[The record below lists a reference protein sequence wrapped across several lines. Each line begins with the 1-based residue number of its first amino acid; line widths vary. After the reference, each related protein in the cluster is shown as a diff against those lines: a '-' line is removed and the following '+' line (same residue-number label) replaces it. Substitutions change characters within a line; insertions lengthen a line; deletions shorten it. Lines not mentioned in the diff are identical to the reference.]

1 MKKELDLTQKM
12 DGLLDSI
19 RSIIL
24 KVRKNVAKS
33 INSELLA
40 TYWEIGKL
48 IVEVESNSKFDHKSS
63 RQLILKL
70 SSQLTKELGSGFS
83 RANLFNMRKFFIEY
97 PNAQTASGHLS
108 WSHFNISKTICY

>member
-1 MKKELDLTQKM
+1 MKKELDITQKM

-24 KVRKNVAKS
+24 KARKNVAKN

-48 IVEVESNSKFDHKSS
+48 IIDVESSSEFDHKSS
-63 RQLILKL
+63 RQLILNL
-70 SSQLTKELGSGFS
+70 SNQLTKELGSGFS
-83 RANLFNMRKFFIEY
+83 RANLFNMRNFYSKY
-97 PNAQTASGHLS
+97 PNEAV
-108 WSHFNISKTICY
+108 